1 MNKRTNA
8 LEYPSSDHYDLPK
21 RNVLVL
27 SCMDLR
33 LMDNLLDFLHFDNL
47 QNRYDH
53 FILAGASLFC
63 TEQHQSLF
71 KTGCCDKY
79 GHWKDTMHEHLLL
92 AKALHEVD
100 DLYIVEHQDCG
111 AYNEFLDKEKVDL
124 TRVEEEKKCH
134 RNFAETFA
142 KEVNQHPELKLNV
155 HCFFLD
161 LRGNVDLLYTTTR

>member
-1 MNKRTNA
+1 MNNITNA
-8 LEYPSSDHYDLPK
+8 LVYPSAEDYDLPK

-53 FILAGASLFC
+53 FILAGSSLFC
-63 TEQHQSLF
+63 TDEHQHLF
-71 KTGCCDKY
+71 KSNIFENY
-79 GHWKDTMHEHLLL
+79 AHWKNTVSEHLLL
-92 AKALHEVD
+92 AKKLHDVD

-111 AYNEFLDKEKVDL
+111 AYNEFLDKEKIDL
-124 TRVEEEKKCH
+124 STVANERKWH
-134 RNFAETFA
+134 NNFSETFA
-142 KEVNQHPELKLNV
+142 KEVNRNPELQLNV

-161 LRGNVDLLYTTTR
+161 LRGNVDLLYTTSR